1 MRSFIYAYLFSFY
14 FCDGVNGDV
23 MLWEDAV
30 TVHRPAGGYISC
42 KHSQFSSIFILLSL
56 FPSCKH
62 RLSQNR
68 ERSQIYSA
76 SSWTARSYRVC
87 VCVLCA
93 CVLLWLSP
101 LLCLLPSSPPP
112 LSYRHHLSLSIRDG
126 ERMFMVSGGNHL
138 SLPTKSPSISPFC
151 ICFSLLVLCIT
162 TGFTEDS
169 FVSAGSTQPC
179 SPVDTNMLCVEFRPW
194 RRPSL
199 VVSEHVPRLARN
211 DAGLSA
217 SKPCRLK
224 KHHNPNHALKVSL
237 RWVKSHPSLLAE
249 TVWWVCV
256 ITG

>member
-1 MRSFIYAYLFSFY
+1 MHSFIYAYLFSFY

-56 FPSCKH
+56 FPSCKP

-87 VCVLCA
+87 SLCICVAVTVSTSL
-93 CVLLWLSP
+93 
-101 LLCLLPSSPPP
+101 PPP
-112 LSYRHHLSLSIRDG
+112 LLSSSSILPASSLALHRDG